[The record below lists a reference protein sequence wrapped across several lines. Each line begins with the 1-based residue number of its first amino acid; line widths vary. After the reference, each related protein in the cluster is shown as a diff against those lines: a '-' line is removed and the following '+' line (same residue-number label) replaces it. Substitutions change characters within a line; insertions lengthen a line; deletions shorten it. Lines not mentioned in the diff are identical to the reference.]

1 MLKGYLL
8 RWMFI
13 ALLLCASFI
22 ISLRSGME
30 FFSFFFWAIVAIIAL
45 SVGWMLIGYYA
56 SGVSFTRRIPQKI
69 YEDDTLPIA
78 LKLDNKSPFPLFNLV
93 IEDYLPCAP
102 LGEENKRLLIE
113 YLPAGRHINLSYDI
127 VCGLRG
133 RYALGPVSVYFFDPL
148 GIFFVRKVFREYSD
162 LFVYPHCFNIM
173 KFPPLT
179 KGIMPWFG
187 VVTERRGGGDDD
199 FFGTREYKKGD
210 PIKLIHWFSSARK
223 NTLIVKEFQ
232 SQSFYRATVIFNL
245 SQADNFGEGKESVV
259 EYMIKIAA
267 SVVKYLLDQN
277 VAVEIIAHAK
287 ETVHIPSNKGAE
299 HLEDILRFLAVAQA
313 QSHVTLGEV
322 FEDFVHFIPNDSNLI
337 VIMLDREWEYLQG
350 MFLLSKR
357 SVSIIP
363 LILVSSSFLGV
374 GEKNKTEQSV
384 AMCLSG
390 ELNTCP
396 ILFSR
401 GEDPAE
407 SFLRY

>member
-1 MLKGYLL
+1 MLKGYLKKWL
-8 RWMFI
+8 FI
-13 ALLLCASFI
+13 ALLLCASFV

-30 FFSFFFWAIVAIIAL
+30 FFSFFFWAILAIILL
-45 SVGWMLIGYYA
+45 SAGWMLIGYHA
-56 SGVSFTRRIPQKI
+56 SGIYFTRRIPQKI
-69 YEDDTLPIA
+69 YEDDTLPIE
-78 LKLDNKSPFPLFNLV
+78 LQLNNKSVFPLFNLV

-102 LGEENKRLLIE
+102 LGKQHKRLLID
-113 YLPAGRHINLSYDI
+113 YLPAGRQIDLSYDI
-127 VCGLRG
+127 VCRLRG
-133 RYALGPVSVYFFDPL
+133 RYSLGPVKVYFFDPL
-148 GIFFVRKVFREYSD
+148 GIFFVRKIFREYSD
-162 LFVYPHCFNIM
+162 LFVYPRYFNIA

-179 KGIMPWFG
+179 KGVMPWFG
-187 VVTERRGGGDDD
+187 VVTGRRGGGDDE

-232 SQSFYRATVIFNL
+232 NQSFFRATVIFNL
-245 SQADNFGEGKESVV
+245 SRADNFGEGKDSVV

-277 VAVEIIAHAK
+277 VSVEIIAHA
-287 ETVHIPSNKGAE
+287 EEMVHIPSNKGVE

-313 QSHVTLGEV
+313 ESQTSLEEM
-322 FEDFVHFIPNDSNLI
+322 FEDFVRFIPNDSNLI
-337 VIMLDREWEYLQG
+337 VIMLDRDWEYLQG

-374 GEKNKTEQSV
+374 GEKNIVEQSV

-390 ELNTCP
+390 ELNICP